1 MWFGTALATVIPHS
15 RQNAGPFISEPHT
28 SPGRRSGNASC
39 RRVQKVFSF
48 SALSAGQSTEDEVA
62 DARARLGPL
71 LPIF

>member
-39 RRVQKVFSF
+39 RRVQKVFP
-48 SALSAGQSTEDEVA
+48 ALSAGQNTEDEVA